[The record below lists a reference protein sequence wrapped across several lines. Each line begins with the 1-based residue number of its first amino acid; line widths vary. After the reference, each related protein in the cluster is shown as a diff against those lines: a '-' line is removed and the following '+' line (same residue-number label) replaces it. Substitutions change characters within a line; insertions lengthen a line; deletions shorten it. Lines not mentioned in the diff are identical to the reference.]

1 MKNLITMSNL
11 TFTKKKCNCGLT
23 SIKSKTKKHKI
34 SQKYVKIKKQNIIN
48 YIKNKYYISSI
59 TIL

>member
-23 SIKSKTKKHKI
+23 YIKSKTKKTQNKSKI
-34 SQKYVKIKKQNIIN
+34 RKNIKTKYNKLYKK
-48 YIKNKYYISSI
+48 
-59 TIL
+59 